1 VDLVDGR
8 VVMIVAVDLV
18 DGCVAMIVAA
28 GTKF

>member
-1 VDLVDGR
+1 MDLVDGR